1 LPPNL
6 GLAYVSSLVQTEEED
21 EEREREAMGDGARFF
36 ICSPRSS
43 CRGRGRAKIAV
54 RTRKWSGV

>member
-1 LPPNL
+1 LRPHPNL
-6 GLAYVSSLVQTEEED
+6 GLAYVSRLVETEEED

-43 CRGRGRAKIAV
+43 YREDKDSSKNKKV
-54 RTRKWSGV
+54 E